1 MGKFLTLDRRM
12 LRVFVLKCLTLYH
25 SIGGTKYNLWAEQT
39 VARRKTKF
47 LKKVT
52 NSSNILYRRFAADAA
67 KELATL

>member
-1 MGKFLTLDRRM
+1 M

-47 LKKVT
+47 LKKLL
-52 NSSNILYRRFAADAA
+52 ILAIYCIGDLPLMPQKNWRLY
-67 KELATL
+67 EVLLY